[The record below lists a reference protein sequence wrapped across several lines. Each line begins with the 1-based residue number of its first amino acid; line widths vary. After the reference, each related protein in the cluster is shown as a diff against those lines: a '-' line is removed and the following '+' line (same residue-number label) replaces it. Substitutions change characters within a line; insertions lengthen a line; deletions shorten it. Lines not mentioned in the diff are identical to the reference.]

1 MGGVVASRETALNMI
16 VSLREEYSDAAYGW
30 PQCQDQKVTKIRWNE
45 KQQHRSLSEMHLGR
59 RAVVQTLVQSLMV
72 V

>member
-1 MGGVVASRETALNMI
+1 MKLLKAG
-16 VSLREEYSDAAYGW
+16 YYGW